1 VQEGAN
7 ITAALQVGFAKMKA
21 VSGGMINVNGLA
33 RIQEIKINS
42 GGIFDGKNLKTKDT
56 KISVTA
62 VGEAHIYASE
72 KVEIRVAAGG
82 NVYVHGHPNQVK
94 KKRLVGGCIYIID

>member
-1 VQEGAN
+1 
-7 ITAALQVGFAKMKA
+7 
-21 VSGGMINVNGLA
+21 GLA

-62 VGEAHIYASE
+62 AGEAQVYASE
-72 KVEIRVAAGG
+72 KVDIRVTAGG
-82 NVYVHGHPNQVK
+82 NVYVHGNPVQVK
-94 KKRLVGGCIYIID
+94 KKRFAGGRIYIID